1 MKVVSESSLW
11 GRLTVGRKLALIP
24 ALFIVAIAGILLYT
38 IITAQ
43 DQKTDIYVLN
53 MTARQRMLVNRQFAQ
68 LLLVSQGFEAP
79 HELPASPGIDVFK
92 NCLKNADY
100 LATRRLAA
108 DTAQS
113 MLHARPPPPLFTPP
127 HPHAPPPP
135 P

>member
-108 DTAQS
+108 DTAES
-113 MLHARPPPPLFTPP
+113 MLNGGPRRHLFYGVYPP
-127 HPHAPPPP
+127 APAAPA
-135 P
+135 